1 MKTSSKQSKRRDLQL
16 KWPSLSWDKL
26 LKSLLKTLLYRVWPV
41 NEHKLAKKK
50 HGFDLDYF

>member
-16 KWPSLSWDKL
+16 KWPSLSWDKR
-26 LKSLLKTLLYRVWPV
+26 LKSLLKTLLYRVWPI